1 MIVEIPPSSALE
13 PLLDLLCRRVEA
25 GASTDEF
32 NLITRAIELINERR
46 PIFKDDEQYV
56 YYIGA
61 DEPSRAPYRV
71 TFSSCTC
78 PRGNERTCKHRL
90 LVAALEG
97 KTLNTEGFEYTR
109 RKRVVKQEETLQ
121 LA

>member
-1 MIVEIPPSSALE
+1 MIIEVAPFPALE
-13 PLLDLLCRRVEA
+13 PLLDLLRRRVKA
-25 GASTDEF
+25 GATADEF

-71 TFSSCTC
+71 TISSCTC

-97 KTLNTEGFEYTR
+97 KTLNTEGFEYARR
-109 RKRVVKQEETLQ
+109 RKVVKQEETLQ